1 MKEILKRMVFTDI
14 EKRIL
19 TDLVL
24 VLFALISFAL
34 AWPVAIAITDTI
46 VAFIAT

>member
-34 AWPVAIAITDTI
+34 AWPVAVAIADF
-46 VAFIAT
+46 VLSFL